1 MTQEEAASIKER
13 QEEEDRKDQLR
24 SDDLIISAPKEDDND
39 YLATGALNQHDADEE
54 MNEDLVGGTV
64 SDGAHETPEKEDS
77 EEPSHQA
84 HEAILP
90 PSSLNMQ
97 ERESPL
103 MLSPGGGTTPHEEP
117 EASPIMSPPHHE
129 QQDIEMSEENSEE
142 PEVEEPKQGDLEV
155 SSILFIRYYFI
166 ISRVGCLN

>member
-1 MTQEEAASIKER
+1 
-13 QEEEDRKDQLR
+13 
-24 SDDLIISAPKEDDND
+24 
-39 YLATGALNQHDADEE
+39 
-54 MNEDLVGGTV
+54 
-64 SDGAHETPEKEDS
+64 
-77 EEPSHQA
+77 
-84 HEAILP
+84 
-90 PSSLNMQ
+90 
-97 ERESPL
+97 

-117 EASPIMSPPHHE
+117 EASPIMSQPHHE